1 MPHEAIDE
9 RDPFSILAANEE
21 GGDNRYLQGTM
32 SIEAAF
38 RLAEF
43 AAAHPNKFRTL
54 QVSRQHPE
62 ATQEQLA
69 ELLGIRQAAVH
80 KHLTAAKL
88 ELRGSSNPAV
98 AGSIRRLKECG
109 SAKVEGRKA

>member
-1 MPHEAIDE
+1 MAHEAIDE

-21 GGDNRYLQGTM
+21 GGNNRYLQRTM

-38 RLAEF
+38 KLAEF